1 MAAASRKPIVP
12 SVYLETTIPSYLV
25 ARLSPDGELAAK
37 QAITRSWWENHR
49 HRYKLVTAEIVL
61 SEAAKGDANAAGRRL
76 EVLKDV
82 VVLDSSERVDLIAE
96 WLTGRGLVPVEAAAD
111 AFHIGNA
118 IVHEIDYLLTWNC
131 THIAN
136 PTTRPK
142 IEECLR
148 REGMHVPTIC
158 TPEEL
163 VRWNHD

>member
-1 MAAASRKPIVP
+1 M
-12 SVYLETTIPSYLV
+12 
-25 ARLSPDGELAAK
+25 
-37 QAITRSWWENHR
+37 
-49 HRYKLVTAEIVL
+49 
-61 SEAAKGDANAAGRRL
+61 
-76 EVLKDV
+76 
-82 VVLDSSERVDLIAE
+82 
-96 WLTGRGLVPVEAAAD
+96 PVEAAAD